1 MEKIWNQILILIPFI
16 FISCTNSTDKIIRKV
31 CTELTYHEKN
41 MSIISYLMVTEQS
54 IKSHYSTYTIDSNI
68 YQKGDSVIKYTKYFK
83 LNGVYVFIRQKD
95 KPELLISPKIQEEIY
110 NFGKE
115 IKYESPQYILIID
128 LSNNEY
134 KLFNDYEELLSPY
147 DSLSILST
155 KELELMFHD

>member
-1 MEKIWNQILILIPFI
+1 
-16 FISCTNSTDKIIRKV
+16 
-31 CTELTYHEKN
+31 
-41 MSIISYLMVTEQS
+41 MVTEQS